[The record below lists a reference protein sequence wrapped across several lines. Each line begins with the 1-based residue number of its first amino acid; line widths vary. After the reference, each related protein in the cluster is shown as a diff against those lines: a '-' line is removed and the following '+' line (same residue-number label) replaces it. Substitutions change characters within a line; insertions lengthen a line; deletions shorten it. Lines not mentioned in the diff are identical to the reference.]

1 MSTVTKVVIS
11 DALIIRSCNIEG
23 GSGGVADWAN
33 RLSRKMVKFG
43 EAIAPVGDPGDAGSR
58 DFVVGTYKASFGWD
72 RGSGAAG
79 QRGTGHRV
87 ERRIYNSAP
96 HAWYVEYGRNAA
108 TSRRK
113 QVFTQGFVWRAT
125 HFTMG
130 WEGHHVL
137 ERVHALGTSLV
148 R

>member
-1 MSTVTKVVIS
+1 VSARTRVVIS

-33 RLSRKMVKFG
+33 SLSRKMVRFG
-43 EAIAPVGDPGDAGSR
+43 ESIAPVGDPGDAGSR
-58 DFVVGTYKASFGWD
+58 DYVVGTYKASFGWE
-72 RGSGAAG
+72 RGP
-79 QRGTGHRV
+79 RGNGHIVARQ
-87 ERRIYNSAP
+87 IFNDAP

-108 TSRRK
+108 TSVRK
-113 QVFTQGFVWRAT
+113 QVYTQNYQWKAS

-130 WEGHHVL
+130 WPGKRIMAQVQ
-137 ERVHALGTSLV
+137 ALATSLV

>member
-1 MSTVTKVVIS
+1 VTAVVKVVVS

-33 RLSRKMVKFG
+33 ALSRKMVRFG
-43 EAIAPVGDPGDAGSR
+43 ESIAPVGDPGDAGSR
-58 DFVVGTYKASFGWD
+58 DYVVGTYKASFGWERAP
-72 RGSGAAG
+72 RGNAHIVG
-79 QRGTGHRV
+79 RM
-87 ERRIYNSAP
+87 IYNDAP
-96 HAWYVEYGRNAA
+96 HAYYVEHGRNAT

-113 QVFTQGFVWRAT
+113 QVYTQNYVWKAS

-130 WEGHHVL
+130 WLGHRTM
-137 ERVHALGTSLV
+137 EQVHALGTALV